1 MHVLL
6 VGDENGISDCLLR
19 GLRQQGYGVVEAYT
33 GAQALKAHDETDLV
47 LLDLQ
52 LPDIDGLEVCRSI
65 RAVSD
70 TPIISFTEERSELVR
85 VLGLQAGA
93 DDCMDKPYGF
103 RELVARI
110 DAVMRRVGGVAES
123 TKLVEHGALRI
134 NAATR
139 EVLLGDRLIET
150 SRKEFELLHY
160 LASNPGIVVSR
171 RRLMAEIWGDPMRN
185 YPAGSAV
192 SRTIDTHV
200 STLRR
205 KLGSSAWIRTVRGV
219 GFTFADEVGA
229 RAR

>member
-6 VGDENGISDCLLR
+6 VGDELGISDCLLR
-19 GLRQQGYGVVEAYT
+19 GLRQQGYGVAQART
-33 GAQALKAHDETDLV
+33 GAQALKVHEQMDLV

-70 TPIISFTEERSELVR
+70 TPIISFTSEPSELVR
-85 VLGLQAGA
+85 VLGLQAGS
-93 DDCMDKPYGF
+93 DDCLDKPYGF

-110 DAVMRRVGGVAES
+110 DAVMRRAGGIAERM
-123 TKLVEHGALRI
+123 KMVEHGALRI

-139 EVLLGDRLIET
+139 EVQLAGRTIET
-150 SRKEFELLHY
+150 SRKEFELLYY
-160 LASNPGIVVSR
+160 LASNPGVVVSR

-200 STLRR
+200 SILRR

-219 GFTFADEVGA
+219 GFTFTGEIAA
-229 RAR
+229 SPA